1 MESKEAEE
9 DEEEEKGKK
18 SWTNCTIMS
27 ENAVYAEFFSFFF
40 LGCPITEL
48 ITWDTEKVINGTN
61 EKSGIEYVSL

>member
-1 MESKEAEE
+1 MLFMQS
-9 DEEEEKGKK
+9 
-18 SWTNCTIMS
+18 SS
-27 ENAVYAEFFSFFF
+27 LFFF